1 MKNIEAQQHLEAI
14 AKAIA
19 QGDIRVG
26 VAQIRDF
33 QAVYKS
39 VADLSV
45 VEEAESDY
53 RMMADYYRKGLADAS
68 RERIFRDI
76 QKKLLQAYGDMAMD
90 YQCRYNAVMAAVTAR
105 LAGKRVEVGQARRR
119 LEEFVSDLA
128 MLSLEPE
135 DHTQEKSE
143 RLHAAHFDTL
153 RNVFNHLFTSRMW
166 TESDKQNWTA
176 LVLSPTIDLNDGLV
190 MTSAIMLGCMMQFD
204 LRKFRSLT
212 EIYSYASD
220 ERLRQR
226 ALVGWLLAMSKQAD
240 VYPEQLP
247 IVRRLLDDERCR
259 SEVGEAQMQMFYCM
273 DADKDSKEIQRDIM
287 PGLIKNSNLRYSD
300 RGFVEKEDDEMED
313 ILHPDA
319 RDKAMEDMERG
330 CQRMMDMQRRGSD
343 IYFGGFAQMKR
354 FSFFYSLV
362 NWFMPFNTAHPDL
375 RPVLHKLHNAKL
387 LDAMVKGN
395 PFCDSDKYSFV
406 LALSGV
412 IDRMPKNVQEML
424 ELGDLRQDLSLAG
437 DGRQNDPR
445 YIRQTYLQ
453 DLYRFFRLFM
463 QREELP
469 RVFTANPLQGE
480 VTQADDAAF
489 FMDHPA
495 FRLPEMD
502 ERKTVFMRFLT
513 KRRMT
518 VELQRV
524 VDSMSDK
531 TSTDYLLAAATALM
545 ANRDMLPKAAGFLKV
560 LLQHDSRH
568 ATALRLLGKV
578 YRELGAYE
586 AAAGVYEKLVELFPD
601 NRAHLF
607 NFCLCLVETSDER
620 ARQQLFKLVYKYPE
634 DSNVVRLLAWSHLC
648 AGELEKAKTE
658 YAKILQLDEAGRADY
673 VNMGYCHW
681 FGGDI
686 DGAVED
692 FRHAVEKSSVEQVL
706 GNLESDAELI
716 ARFVTSDVEVFLMR
730 DLVRS
735 VADA

>member
-387 LDAMVKGN
+387 LDAMVKEIR
-395 PFCDSDKYSFV
+395 SATATST
-406 LALSGV
+406 ALCWLCRVSL
-412 IDRMPKNVQEML
+412 IECRRMCRKCW
-424 ELGDLRQDLSLAG
+424 SLATCAKTCRWPATG
-437 DGRQNDPR
+437 GRTTHAIFAKPTSR
-445 YIRQTYLQ
+445 IC
-453 DLYRFFRLFM
+453 
-463 QREELP
+463 
-469 RVFTANPLQGE
+469 TASSDCSCRGRSC
-480 VTQADDAAF
+480 
-489 FMDHPA
+489 PA
-495 FRLPEMD
+495 FLRPI
-502 ERKTVFMRFLT
+502 RF
-513 KRRMT
+513 K
-518 VELQRV
+518 
-524 VDSMSDK
+524 
-531 TSTDYLLAAATALM
+531 
-545 ANRDMLPKAAGFLKV
+545 
-560 LLQHDSRH
+560 
-568 ATALRLLGKV
+568 
-578 YRELGAYE
+578 
-586 AAAGVYEKLVELFPD
+586 
-601 NRAHLF
+601 
-607 NFCLCLVETSDER
+607 
-620 ARQQLFKLVYKYPE
+620 
-634 DSNVVRLLAWSHLC
+634 
-648 AGELEKAKTE
+648 
-658 YAKILQLDEAGRADY
+658 
-673 VNMGYCHW
+673 
-681 FGGDI
+681 
-686 DGAVED
+686 
-692 FRHAVEKSSVEQVL
+692 
-706 GNLESDAELI
+706 
-716 ARFVTSDVEVFLMR
+716 
-730 DLVRS
+730 VRS
-735 VADA
+735 RRLTTRPSSWTIRPSDCRRWTSGRRCSCAF